1 MNKTHQA
8 VVEGLSHDGRGVVKH
23 DGKVYFVPQALPGE
37 KIEFEPFKKR
47 RGQFSGKL
55 VEVMVASPHRIQP
68 ECEYF
73 GTCGGCSL
81 QHLSAD
87 QQLFDKQKTLVD
99 SLVKIG
105 KVAPENILSSV
116 TGDVWHYRRKARP
129 GVKYVPKKGG
139 VLVGFREP
147 GSHYLTSLRHCKTLD
162 RRLSGLLD
170 PIHDLVSKLSCYQQI
185 PQIEFAAADNATAL
199 VLRHLQP
206 LLERDLDF
214 LRDFAQQFQVHLY
227 LQPKGLDS
235 VYPLWPVEPE
245 PLFYLLPQF
254 DLHIEFSATDFVQIN
269 GQVNEALI
277 DLAVTLLEPSSSD
290 RVLDLFCGLG
300 NFTLPLAMSGAEI
313 VGVEGEQTLVNKG
326 INNAKLNQIDNV
338 EFKLMDLFGESI
350 MDLGTSKFT
359 KVLLDPPRSGALNVV
374 TDLMPKIQPRRIVYV
389 SCNPSTLARD
399 AGILVHQHEYRLTH
413 AGVIDMFPHTAHVES
428 IAVFENTKD
437 L

>member
-23 DGKVYFVPQALPGE
+23 DEKVYFVPQALPGE

-55 VEVMVASPHRIQP
+55 VEVLVASPHRIKP

-81 QHLSAD
+81 QHLSVD
-87 QQLFDKQKTLVD
+87 QQISYKEKTLID
-99 SLVKIG
+99 NLARIG
-105 KVAPENILSSV
+105 NVVPDNILSSV
-116 TGDVWHYRRKARP
+116 TGDDWYYRRKARP

-170 PIHDLVSKLSCYQQI
+170 PIHELVSKLSCYQQI

-206 LLERDLDF
+206 FLEQDLNF
-214 LRDFAQQFQVHLY
+214 LRDFAQQYQVHLY

-235 VYPLWPVEPE
+235 IHPLWPVEPE

-254 DLHIEFSATDFVQIN
+254 GLQIQFSATDFVQIN
-269 GQVNEALI
+269 RQVNEALI
-277 DLAVTLLEPSSSD
+277 DLAITLLEPASSD

-313 VGVEGEQTLVNKG
+313 VGVEGEQSLVNKG
-326 INNAKLNQIDNV
+326 VNNAKLNQIDNV
-338 EFKLMDLFGESI
+338 EFKQIDLFGDST
-350 MDLGTSKFT
+350 MDLAASEFT
-359 KVLLDPPRSGALNVV
+359 KVLLDPPRSGALKVV
-374 TDLMPKIQPRRIVYV
+374 TDLIPEIQPRRIVYV

-399 AGILVHQHEYRLTH
+399 AGVLVHQHGYRLTH
-413 AGVIDMFPHTAHVES
+413 AGAIDMFPHTAHVES
-428 IAVFENTKD
+428 IAVFTSKKD